1 MALMAPLT
9 SDLNFTPTST
19 PASGPVSTTVGTLL
33 GSNRVLGLEAA
44 AAAVASSSTARKR
57 LRQERVAVLTTVSYA
72 ATEALGIELAG
83 GALQHLGEERDLALL
98 GRVGIHELDA
108 VVVPVAGPVADHP
121 LQPQGKTVER
131 HGQLHFH
138 LVANIQL
145 DAGVQS
151 QAALVQ
157 LGPAAFG
164 DAGVVAGL
172 KHQADG
178 NVEVET
184 LPAAVGGGGHIVNS
198 WNG

>member
-44 AAAVASSSTARKR
+44 AAAAVASSSTARKR
-57 LRQERVAVLTTVSYA
+57 LRQERVAILTTVSYA
-72 ATEALGIELAG
+72 ANEALGIELAG
-83 GALQHLGEERDLALL
+83 GAFQHLGEQRDLALL
-98 GRVGIHELDA
+98 GGVGIHELDA

-178 NVEVET
+178 
-184 LPAAVGGGGHIVNS
+184 
-198 WNG
+198 